1 MIHVMGS
8 LVECLLII
16 GLSTILSIGGL
27 VLVRKR
33 FSPELLKACHEVGGV
48 MLAVIGTLYAIIIGM
63 IVVNSQAKVDQASQ
77 MAISESNM
85 LSSIFHLAT
94 TFEQPARD
102 EIKEAIHEYALIAV
116 AQDWS
121 KVEEGKEKEGTI
133 TAYQKLWKTV
143 TRYTPTNNRDSQ
155 SYSIMLGNMEELT
168 AARRFRMVSA
178 KGGLPMVLWAV
189 LIAGGVLTIWF
200 TYFFYMESLVAQII
214 MTAGVA
220 IFMSMNV
227 YLIYICQNPYRV
239 ELGVK
244 RSGFGYDFTPRWFE
258 KHFRIES
265 QTKPEP
271 RPEIELEPQK

>member
-1 MIHVMGS
+1 MSS
-8 LVECLLII
+8 LAECLLII
-16 GLSTILSIGGL
+16 GLSTFLSVAGL

-33 FSPELLKACHEVGGV
+33 FKPDLLKACHEVGGV

-94 TFEQPARD
+94 TFEEPAKT
-102 EIKEAIHEYALIAV
+102 EIKEAIHEYASV
-116 AQDWS
+116 VVEQDWS
-121 KVEEGKEKEGTI
+121 KVEQGKEKEGSI
-133 TAYQKLWKTV
+133 PAYQKLWKTV
-143 TRYTPTNNRDSQ
+143 TKYTPVNNRDSQ
-155 SYSIMLGNMEELT
+155 SYSVVLSNMEELT

-178 KGGLPMVLWAV
+178 KGGLPLVLWAV

-200 TYFFYMESLVAQII
+200 TYFFYMESLVAQVI

-220 IFMSMNV
+220 VFMSMNV

-258 KHFRIES
+258 KHYRMEGKNE
-265 QTKPEP
+265 TKPEV
-271 RPEIELEPQK
+271 RPEIELEPQN

>member
-1 MIHVMGS
+1 MIESMNS
-8 LVECLLII
+8 FTECLLII
-16 GLSTILSIGGL
+16 GLSTILSVTGL
-27 VLVRKR
+27 ILVRKR
-33 FSPELLKACHEVGGV
+33 FSPDLLKACHEVGGV

-63 IVVNSQAKVDQASQ
+63 IVVNSQAKVEQASQ

-94 TFEQPARD
+94 TFEQPARQ
-102 EIKEAIHEYALIAV
+102 EIKDAIHEYASV
-116 AQDWS
+116 VVEQDWS
-121 KVEEGKEKEGTI
+121 KVEQGKEKEASI
-133 TAYQKLWKTV
+133 PAYQKLWKTV
-143 TRYTPTNNRDSQ
+143 TGYTPVNNKDQQ
-155 SYSIMLGNMEELT
+155 SYSLMLSNMEELT

-178 KGGLPMVLWAV
+178 KGGLPLVLWAV

-200 TYFFYMESLVAQII
+200 TYFFYMESLIAQII

-258 KHFRIES
+258 KHYRMES
-265 QTKPEP
+265 KSETEA

>member
-1 MIHVMGS
+1 MIESMNS
-8 LVECLLII
+8 FTECLLII
-16 GLSTILSIGGL
+16 GLSTILSVTGL
-27 VLVRKR
+27 ILVRKR
-33 FSPELLKACHEVGGV
+33 FSPDLLKACHEVGGV

-63 IVVNSQAKVDQASQ
+63 IVVNSQAKVEQASQ

-102 EIKEAIHEYALIAV
+102 EIKEAIHQYASV
-116 AQDWS
+116 VVEQDWS
-121 KVEEGKEKEGTI
+121 KVEQGKKKEASI
-133 TAYQKLWKTV
+133 PAYQKLWKTV
-143 TRYTPTNNRDSQ
+143 TGYTPVNNKDQQ
-155 SYSIMLGNMEELT
+155 SYSLMLSNMEELT

-178 KGGLPMVLWAV
+178 KGGLPLVLWAV

-244 RSGFGYDFTPRWFE
+244 RTGFGYDFTPRWFE
-258 KHFRIES
+258 KHYRMES
-265 QTKPEP
+265 QNQSKA

>member
-1 MIHVMGS
+1 MSS
-8 LVECLLII
+8 LVEFLLII
-16 GLSTILSIGGL
+16 GLSTFLSIAGL
-27 VLVRKR
+27 VIVRKR
-33 FSPELLKACHEVGGV
+33 FSPDLLKACHEVGGV

-94 TFEQPARD
+94 TFQQPARD
-102 EIKEAIHEYALIAV
+102 EIKEAIHQYASV
-116 AQDWS
+116 VVEQDWS
-121 KVEEGKEKEGTI
+121 KVEQGKEKEASI
-133 TAYQKLWKTV
+133 PAYQKLWKTV
-143 TRYTPTNNRDSQ
+143 TGYTPVNNKDQQ
-155 SYSIMLGNMEELT
+155 SYSLMLSNMEELT

-178 KGGLPMVLWAV
+178 KGGLPLILWAV

-200 TYFFYMESLVAQII
+200 TYFFYMESLIAQII

-220 IFMSMNV
+220 VFMSMNV

-244 RSGFGYDFTPRWFE
+244 RTGFGYDFTPRWFE
-258 KHFRIES
+258 KHYRMES
-265 QTKPEP
+265 KQEPEA

>member
-1 MIHVMGS
+1 MIPAMSS
-8 LVECLLII
+8 LVEFLLII
-16 GLSTILSIGGL
+16 GLSTFLSIAGL
-27 VLVRKR
+27 VIVRKR
-33 FSPELLKACHEVGGV
+33 FSPDLLKACHEVGGV

-94 TFEQPARD
+94 TFQQPARD
-102 EIKEAIHEYALIAV
+102 EIKEAIHQYASV
-116 AQDWS
+116 VVEQDWS
-121 KVEEGKEKEGTI
+121 KVEQGKEKEASI
-133 TAYQKLWKTV
+133 PAYQKLWKTV
-143 TRYTPTNNRDSQ
+143 TGYTPVNNKDQQ
-155 SYSIMLGNMEELT
+155 SYSLMLSNMEELT

-178 KGGLPMVLWAV
+178 KGGLPLILWAV

-200 TYFFYMESLVAQII
+200 TYFFYMESLIAQII

-220 IFMSMNV
+220 VFMSMNV

-244 RSGFGYDFTPRWFE
+244 RTGFGYDFTPRWFE
-258 KHFRIES
+258 KHYRMES
-265 QTKPEP
+265 KQEPEA

>member
-1 MIHVMGS
+1 MIESMNS
-8 LVECLLII
+8 FTECLLII
-16 GLSTILSIGGL
+16 GLSTILSVTGL
-27 VLVRKR
+27 ILVRKR
-33 FSPELLKACHEVGGV
+33 FSPDLLKACHEVGGV

-63 IVVNSQAKVDQASQ
+63 IVVNSQAKVEQASQ

-102 EIKEAIHEYALIAV
+102 EIKEAIHQYASV
-116 AQDWS
+116 VVEQDWS
-121 KVEEGKEKEGTI
+121 KVEQGKEKEASI
-133 TAYQKLWKTV
+133 PAYQKLWKTV
-143 TRYTPTNNRDSQ
+143 TGYTPVNNKDQQ
-155 SYSIMLGNMEELT
+155 SYSLMLSNMEELT

-178 KGGLPMVLWAV
+178 KGGLPLVLWAV

-244 RSGFGYDFTPRWFE
+244 RTGFGYDFTPRWFE
-258 KHFRIES
+258 KHYRMES
-265 QTKPEP
+265 QDQSKA

>member
-1 MIHVMGS
+1 MIESMNS
-8 LVECLLII
+8 FTECLLII
-16 GLSTILSIGGL
+16 GLSTILSVTGL

-33 FSPELLKACHEVGGV
+33 FSPDLLKACHEVGGV

-63 IVVNSQAKVDQASQ
+63 IVVNSQAKVEQASQ

-94 TFEQPARD
+94 TFEQPARQ
-102 EIKEAIHEYALIAV
+102 EIKDAIHEYASVVV

-121 KVEEGKEKEGTI
+121 RVEQGKEKEASI
-133 TAYQKLWKTV
+133 PSYQKLWKTV
-143 TRYTPTNNRDSQ
+143 TGYTPVNNKDQQ
-155 SYSIMLGNMEELT
+155 SYSLMLSNMEELT

-178 KGGLPMVLWAV
+178 KGGLPLVLWAV

-200 TYFFYMESLVAQII
+200 TYFFYMESLIAQII

-220 IFMSMNV
+220 VFMSMNV

-258 KHFRIES
+258 KHYRMES
-265 QTKPEP
+265 KSEP
-271 RPEIELEPQK
+271 KAHPEIELEPQK

>member
-1 MIHVMGS
+1 MIESMNS
-8 LVECLLII
+8 FTECLLII
-16 GLSTILSIGGL
+16 GLSTILSVTGL
-27 VLVRKR
+27 ILVRKR
-33 FSPELLKACHEVGGV
+33 FSPDLLKACHEVGGV

-63 IVVNSQAKVDQASQ
+63 IVVNSQAKVEQASQ

-85 LSSIFHLAT
+85 LSSIFHLAI
-94 TFEQPARD
+94 TFEQPARQD
-102 EIKEAIHEYALIAV
+102 IKDAVHEYASV
-116 AQDWS
+116 VVEQDWS
-121 KVEEGKEKEGTI
+121 KVEQGKEKEASI
-133 TAYQKLWKTV
+133 PAYQKLWKTV
-143 TRYTPTNNRDSQ
+143 TGYTPVNNKDQQ
-155 SYSIMLGNMEELT
+155 SYSLMLSNMEELT

-178 KGGLPMVLWAV
+178 KGGLPLVLWAV

-200 TYFFYMESLVAQII
+200 TYFFYMESLIAQII

-258 KHFRIES
+258 KHYRMES
-265 QTKPEP
+265 KSETEA

>member
-1 MIHVMGS
+1 MNS
-8 LVECLLII
+8 LTECLLII
-16 GLSTILSIGGL
+16 GLSTILSVTGL
-27 VLVRKR
+27 ILVRKR
-33 FSPELLKACHEVGGV
+33 FSPDLLKACHEVGGV

-63 IVVNSQAKVDQASQ
+63 IVVNSQAKVEQASQ

-102 EIKEAIHEYALIAV
+102 EIKEAIHQYASV
-116 AQDWS
+116 VVEQDWS
-121 KVEEGKEKEGTI
+121 KVEQGKEKEASI
-133 TAYQKLWKTV
+133 PAYQKLWKTV
-143 TRYTPTNNRDSQ
+143 TGYTPVNNKDQQ
-155 SYSIMLGNMEELT
+155 SYSLMLSNMEELT

-178 KGGLPMVLWAV
+178 KGGLPLVLWAV

-244 RSGFGYDFTPRWFE
+244 RTGFGYDFTPRWFE
-258 KHFRIES
+258 KHYRMES
-265 QTKPEP
+265 QDQSKA